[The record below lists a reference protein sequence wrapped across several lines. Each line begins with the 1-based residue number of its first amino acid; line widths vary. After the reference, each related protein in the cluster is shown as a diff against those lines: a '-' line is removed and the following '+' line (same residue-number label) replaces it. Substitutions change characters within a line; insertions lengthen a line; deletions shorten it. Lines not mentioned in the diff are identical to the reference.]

1 MNLAPIFRAAGCE
14 YQPVVFTRASWD
26 ELFPDNRVVSSLG
39 TVALAPEAL
48 DLPEG
53 HLLGLVKATLAEP
66 MAVFL
71 RADAQVFWR
80 PVLVKGDVAAF
91 ATVEVIGESAK
102 LDLRS
107 EFPALPDTES
117 ILIAEL
123 DGLDEVLFKGLSLGL
138 TANDISGLPA
148 CQAIITDFGLAGAFG
163 HWQHDFLKGDHGP
176 IPADARWITVHPNGD
191 GSKGVPILIQPT
203 PHGHFRV
210 IGGAGGKLNM
220 LKLRGVK
227 SEAEY
232 RQEHAERAD
241 FKKRAHKEQIRRDKE
256 LGLHTAKQQARANL
270 EQQARDAEREH
281 FKAVAAEMGWDEND
295 LTPNV
300 EGLSEQAA
308 AKVTREHA
316 SALKVKV
323 QQAVQLQREVLKADK
338 EKRDA
343 AGLGSIPL
351 DPTSGEL
358 SVQDLD
364 PIRVT
369 DPAGLT
375 HNFAGRAAD
384 AGLDDA
390 KLEQQVSA
398 IKDLTPEEQAAAQEK
413 KLERESVAAAIKE
426 EIKDLAKPNLAV
438 KVADTEKAVAILKS
452 ARKLKDLQAQV
463 RKARK
468 EVDTSLVEPK
478 AFVALAAPVSDKDI
492 HQSIAEELSTIKA
505 VSFLAG
511 LKKVGDE
518 DAIAPHVLMGAHNAL
533 NGFSQA
539 VGGAS
544 LMDRSVVDVLG
555 VAGAAQV
562 LARRI
567 HTDYADK
574 LEEIT
579 AGLEDYHVATAPER
593 QQAALDE
600 AADIQERIA
609 ALAPEGDLAEAS
621 AINRQKRDALRAART
636 TMGQAL
642 GEMEATAS
650 LIMALRGGHK
660 DEIQVSL
667 GDTPLSSALQQ
678 LWAVGLARE
687 DYQIDRVAGNVF
699 LTLKGSGMDKL
710 AAPVDRDNLER
721 VRRNLAIQRG
731 AEDEDNWL
739 PDGFAKRPDLA
750 LHLSP
755 GVTASMAVPLDTE
768 APDLQAA
775 LRDFV
780 GSRTA
785 DGHRAADILA
795 DVQSAT
801 YFDRIGAARAD
812 EYRAALA
819 AVIPTKG
826 KGGKLA
832 RVEDLQPQFEAMA
845 DDYVAKLGGE
855 RSTLNRQTIP
865 VDTVSQ
871 DALHRALSEEP
882 AGVAAY
888 KPIGDLAHE
897 DVKALRE
904 WFAVNV
910 AKESPEGAQLRQA
923 ADKLASQEPNRYEVD
938 MFGDSVESP
947 AWSAWKADYDQ
958 AQAEHAASGLTWS
971 GYVKA
976 MRTPQKARAAVQ
988 DMIRSQVS
996 ASFAKHYNTLRPE
1009 SAIKVGKTVVRHNLN
1024 HLDAVDPQAR
1034 EQRLAQQRQLID
1046 GLRERTTGGQY
1057 ASGAVNVDK
1066 ALEDQAAFNQ
1076 AQMGFFAAEDLPT
1089 TDTAMK
1095 VDERHTIGQAAENT
1109 LVEMMGVVGKQF
1121 KPGQPVKLFQPTM
1134 SGQGIDRQRAIK
1146 LIAENKRVVLGAGV
1160 GCVYGGTMLRCEV
1173 TGREMSFY
1181 DWWLSG
1187 DTPVVKAMD
1196 AAGNVVFANA
1206 TGPVFIKGFGEMF
1219 EVRLSSG
1226 ASVIVTEGHRFYSDG
1241 QWKELASLSVGDN
1254 VAIQGEQVEAR
1265 RHSLMDGIVSSLQN
1279 SRQEGGP
1286 CSSPATGLAPS
1297 LPGSTHT
1304 ELPNQQPVE
1313 PSSVAALFL
1322 GAHQSMVDG
1331 ETHPFLSC
1339 LLQQSVPDHPP
1350 TIGEPCLLAHAEDGS
1365 HFCQTTQGCAE
1376 NCYSYSHQYDE
1387 QPRFLLAGD
1396 QVAVPSQNDV
1406 LGRTR
1411 CSCCLGNLAY
1421 REECNPSCRWFS
1433 RHSMM
1438 GLDDHAGSPRS
1449 VAESHALSSA
1459 PGPFPSLSQVRG
1471 QFEMCLEGLRDTS
1484 CEEPL
1489 CLEMEEQSVLLGYA
1503 PRASQQLPQRPSGC
1517 SQVPL
1522 PPPQSTLV
1530 LGKPESQGR
1539 DHIFCLHSFGTSR
1552 IVEIIRRCNS
1562 IIYDIEIGEYHNYV
1576 ANGILHHNSG
1586 KTAIGLGA
1594 FAHLYEAGKCK
1605 KGLFLVPSIVQGLAR
1620 KPCVSC
1626 KPASITGT
1634 RNPVPLTRNGWRPI
1648 KTLIL
1653 ILPW

>member
-1 MNLAPIFRAAGCE
+1 MNLAPVFRAAGYE
-14 YQPVVFTRASWD
+14 YQPVVFTRGSWD
-26 ELFPDNRVVSSLG
+26 ELFPDNQVASSLG
-39 TVALAPEAL
+39 TVELAPEAL
-48 DLPEG
+48 DLPDG

-71 RADAQVFWR
+71 RADAQTFWR
-80 PVLVKGDVAAF
+80 PVLVKGEVAAF
-91 ATVEVIGESAK
+91 AVVEVIGESAK
-102 LDLRS
+102 LELRA
-107 EFPALPDTES
+107 EFPALPDVES
-117 ILIAEL
+117 ILIADL
-123 DGLDEVLFKGLSLGL
+123 DGLDEAVFKGLSLSL
-138 TANDISGLPA
+138 SANDIMGLPA
-148 CQAIITDFGLAGAFG
+148 CRSVITNFGLASALG

-241 FKKRAHKEQIRRDKE
+241 LKKRAHKEQIRRDKE
-256 LGLHTAKQQARANL
+256 LGIHTAKQQARANL
-270 EQQARDAEREH
+270 EQQAKDAEREH
-281 FKAVAAEMGWDEND
+281 IQAVAAEMGWDEKD
-295 LTPNV
+295 LKPNV

-308 AKVTREHA
+308 AKAERDHA
-316 SALKVKV
+316 AALKARVRA
-323 QQAVQLQREVLKADK
+323 AVQLQREVLKADR
-338 EKRDA
+338 EKRTD
-343 AGLGSIPL
+343 AGLASIPI

-364 PIRVT
+364 PIRVS

-375 HNFAGRAAD
+375 HSFAGRAAE

-390 KLEQQVSA
+390 KLAQQVA
-398 IKDLTPEEQAAAQEK
+398 DVKDLSPEEQAAAREK

-426 EIKDLAKPNLAV
+426 EIKDLAKPYLAV
-438 KVADTEKAVAILKS
+438 KVADTEKAVKILKS
-452 ARKLKDLQAQV
+452 ERKLKDLQAQV

-478 AFVALAAPVSDKDI
+478 AFVAVVPEASDADI
-492 HQSIAEELSTIKA
+492 QRSITEELNTIKA

-511 LKKVGDE
+511 VKKVGDE
-518 DAIAPHVLMGAHNAL
+518 DALAPHVLTGAHNAL

-567 HTDYADK
+567 HSDYADK

-579 AGLEDYHVATAPER
+579 AGLEDYHVASAPER

-600 AADIQERIA
+600 AANIQERIA

-755 GVTASMAVPLDTE
+755 GVTDSLAVPLDTS
-768 APDLQAA
+768 APDLEAA

-826 KGGKLA
+826 KNGKLA

-845 DDYVAKLGGE
+845 DAYVEKLGGD

-888 KPIGDLAHE
+888 KPIGDLTHE
-897 DVKALRE
+897 DVKALRD
-904 WFAVNV
+904 WFATNI

-923 ADKLASQEPNRYEVD
+923 AEQLAGQEPNRYEVD

-947 AWSAWKADYDQ
+947 AWSAWKSDYDQ
-958 AQAEHAASGLTWS
+958 AQAEHAASGLTWA

-976 MRTPQKARAAVQ
+976 MRSPQQARAAVQ
-988 DMIRSQVS
+988 DMIRSRVS
-996 ASFAKHYNTLRPE
+996 ISFARHYNTLRPE

-1046 GLRERTTGGQY
+1046 GLRERTMGGQY
-1057 ASGAVNVDK
+1057 AAGAVNVDK

-1109 LVEMMGVVGKQF
+1109 LAEMMGVVGRQF

-1134 SGQGIDRQRAIK
+1134 SGQGIDRQRAVK
-1146 LIAENKRVVLGAGV
+1146 MLVANKRMALAAGV
-1160 GCVYGGTMLRCEV
+1160 GAGKTSISLAAF
-1173 TGREMSFY
+1173 SH
-1181 DWWLSG
+1181 LH
-1187 DTPVVKAMD
+1187 
-1196 AAGNVVFANA
+1196 AAGKV
-1206 TGPVFIKGFGEMF
+1206 
-1219 EVRLSSG
+1219 
-1226 ASVIVTEGHRFYSDG
+1226 
-1241 QWKELASLSVGDN
+1241 
-1254 VAIQGEQVEAR
+1254 
-1265 RHSLMDGIVSSLQN
+1265 
-1279 SRQEGGP
+1279 
-1286 CSSPATGLAPS
+1286 
-1297 LPGSTHT
+1297 
-1304 ELPNQQPVE
+1304 
-1313 PSSVAALFL
+1313 
-1322 GAHQSMVDG
+1322 
-1331 ETHPFLSC
+1331 
-1339 LLQQSVPDHPP
+1339 
-1350 TIGEPCLLAHAEDGS
+1350 
-1365 HFCQTTQGCAE
+1365 
-1376 NCYSYSHQYDE
+1376 
-1387 QPRFLLAGD
+1387 
-1396 QVAVPSQNDV
+1396 
-1406 LGRTR
+1406 
-1411 CSCCLGNLAY
+1411 
-1421 REECNPSCRWFS
+1421 
-1433 RHSMM
+1433 
-1438 GLDDHAGSPRS
+1438 
-1449 VAESHALSSA
+1449 
-1459 PGPFPSLSQVRG
+1459 
-1471 QFEMCLEGLRDTS
+1471 
-1484 CEEPL
+1484 
-1489 CLEMEEQSVLLGYA
+1489 
-1503 PRASQQLPQRPSGC
+1503 
-1517 SQVPL
+1517 
-1522 PPPQSTLV
+1522 
-1530 LGKPESQGR
+1530 
-1539 DHIFCLHSFGTSR
+1539 
-1552 IVEIIRRCNS
+1552 
-1562 IIYDIEIGEYHNYV
+1562 
-1576 ANGILHHNSG
+1576 
-1586 KTAIGLGA
+1586 
-1594 FAHLYEAGKCK
+1594 K
-1605 KGLFLVPSIVQGLAR
+1605 KGIFLVPSIVQKSFSAEALRFLEAGKFQWHAEPGASYEERLAAYQDPENHFSVVTHQSFRNDMLRMAVDAGLGASPAAVATSMGAMTKEERAAFTKAVLAHHGVSFDYAMADEAHNLLNREGKENSRLSNVTEGVTDNAEYFLSATADPTKNDASEAFSLLQKMDGSRYSDRDAFMRRYGGDTQAAKEGLQREMAR
-1620 KPCVSC
+1620 HLFAFSLNPDVAVTKREEKIAPSSAQQAALEAIDRQSAALRIAKLSGKVDVESAKALAPNLFEGADPSEHDAIAKVVAADAGLHRRSATRRVLDNHPQAAKLDRVAAIAGERKGQQGVVFVRSLAAVDAIKKRLEAEGHSVVGLTGADTAEQKAEKIRAFNPESGKAKADIIVSSD
-1626 KPASITGT
+1626 AGATGANLQSGRWLVQYDT
-1634 RNPVPLTRNGWRPI
+1634 SDTAYIHAQRQGRINRIGQKNAVELIDLVSDHPDEKRARQRLAEKYELRDLMTSRLDGLDDTGLGHYLAQRGFGAQ
-1648 KTLIL
+1648 KTQGDLF
-1653 ILPW
+1653 